1 VVDAPRLVRLLQRVT
16 EELAYLYAR
25 AGEDRAAIAA
35 DVERLSGLRYRFV
48 TAIEGV
54 VNVAQHVCAAEG
66 FGPPR
71 DNADA
76 VRLLGKHA
84 VVPADLAE
92 RVAPAV
98 GFRNV
103 LVHQY
108 ADIDDRLV
116 LARLDQLGDLDAF
129 VGEVAAW
136 VGRQGGT

>member
-1 VVDAPRLVRLLQRVT
+1 MVDAPRLVRLLQRVT
-16 EELAYLYAR
+16 EELAYLHAR
-25 AGEDRAAIAA
+25 AGDDRAAIAA
-35 DVERLSGLRYRFV
+35 DIERLSGLRYRFV

-54 VNVAQHVCAAEG
+54 VNVAQHVCATEG
-66 FGPPR
+66 YGPPR

-116 LARLDQLGDLDAF
+116 LAQLDRLEELDGF
-129 VGEVAAW
+129 VSAVTAW
-136 VGRQGGT
+136 LGRQPDA

>member
-1 VVDAPRLVRLLQRVT
+1 MVDAPRLVRLLQRVT
-16 EELAYLYAR
+16 EELAYLHAR
-25 AGEDRAAIAA
+25 AGDDRAAIAA
-35 DVERLSGLRYRFV
+35 DIERLSGLRYRFV

-54 VNVAQHVCAAEG
+54 VNVAQHVCATEG
-66 FGPPR
+66 YGPPR

-98 GFRNV
+98 GFCNI

-116 LARLDQLGDLDAF
+116 LAQLDRLDDLDGF
-129 VGEVAAW
+129 VGAVSAW
-136 VGRQGGT
+136 LKGQPGS